1 MNEATREV
9 VQRSGMRG
17 WGESAAGVGGVD
29 GIGVRRA
36 RIVALPKLVCAL
48 YCLVCCSV
56 VPVSVVNG
64 QETYRIGQSLGVR
77 MAGGE
82 EIEFRV
88 DVPLGQDAI
97 GSAQEQCKIQ
107 GHSDSMCEELVHS
120 FAQEVVAGTTRGE
133 VSRLGH
139 GEAIS
144 VLFGMKS
151 SFESFPEAAQA
162 GMHLESFHGGVGDWW
177 RFQEMLGEAA
187 TREGWPDYDLFSED
201 PLFHFT
207 MPWATWGDAEAAE
220 LAKGISKQDADL
232 LLYQV
237 GDSTYGYREGRLQG
251 APGGVPDS
259 DSGPAGSGVL
269 PTSNTC
275 RHAMH
280 LSALLRTLRDRPG
293 LLMQSGQGQGQG
305 QGQGEGEG
313 EGGEEEG
320 EEEGEGGK
328 EEGEGEGEGGEG
340 RREKG
345 RRGRN
350 RLLEKFAFVE
360 IGGGYGNMA
369 RLVAKAYGFKSWTI
383 LDLGFMGKLQKRYLE
398 QTLGLGAHQV
408 MVNGAASEVR
418 SEQTKGRRR
427 GGVGLVN
434 LVDTRSLNAWYTRGL
449 SFEEGEEGG
458 QEEAGGRSAHAI
470 DVLIATSSLSELAMD
485 DFFWYYNHVVKH
497 ARFVL
502 YAYNKGWPSPEI
514 VEEKMDFLLK
524 THQTLHQ
531 HESANGQTVTCVL
544 ERLPA

>member
-1 MNEATREV
+1 MD
-9 VQRSGMRG
+9 
-17 WGESAAGVGGVD
+17 GGV
-29 GIGVRRA
+29 GVRRA
-36 RIVALPKLVCAL
+36 GISAVQKLVFAL
-48 YCLVCCSV
+48 CLVCCSV
-56 VPVSVVNG
+56 VPVAEVKG
-64 QETYRIGQSLGVR
+64 QETYRIGQGLSVR

-88 DVPLGQDAI
+88 DVPLGVDAI

-107 GHSDSMCEELVHS
+107 GHSEGLCEELVHS

-151 SFESFPEAAQA
+151 SFDSFPEAAQA
-162 GMHLESFHGGVGDWW
+162 GMHLESFDGGVGDWW

-207 MPWATWGDAEAAE
+207 MPWATWGDAEAVE
-220 LAKGISKQDADL
+220 LAEGISKQDADL
-232 LLYQV
+232 LLYEV
-237 GDSTYGYREGRLQG
+237 GDSTYGYREGRLQR
-251 APGGVPDS
+251 AQGGPDP
-259 DSGPAGSGVL
+259 DSGPANGIL

-280 LSALLRTLRDRPG
+280 LSALLRALRDRPG
-293 LLMQSGQGQGQG
+293 LLVQSGQ
-305 QGQGEGEG
+305 E
-313 EGGEEEG
+313 GEEEE
-320 EEEGEGGK
+320 EEEGEGGQ
-328 EEGEGEGEGGEG
+328 
-340 RREKG
+340 EKG
-345 RRGRN
+345 QHGR

-418 SEQTKGRRR
+418 SEEKRQRE
-427 GGVGLVN
+427 GVGLVN
-434 LVDTRSLNAWYTRGL
+434 LVDTRSLNTWYTRGL
-449 SFEEGEEGG
+449 LFEREEEGQEDEEG
-458 QEEAGGRSAHAI
+458 QSANAI
-470 DVLIATSSLSELAMD
+470 DVLIATSSLSELTMD

-544 ERLPA
+544 ERLPAQIPTGLG